1 MRIMKK
7 LILALLAVM
16 PVVVAASEAVPVAL
30 PVEDSPVEVAPVET
44 EKKGLKVS
52 VSTLNTSDS
61 AIRATRPQDGETPV
75 QPLNIH
81 IGPSKLTLFG
91 YAQGLY
97 DMTKTGAET
106 SNSFSIARIILMAN
120 AELTRKLSFF
130 IMLDLAA
137 RQSTKYLQEYYAQYA
152 FLPELKLRVG
162 QFKTPY
168 TLENII
174 SPTLLGNVSI
184 NEGTRYMAGI
194 AGDPLYGNYAGR
206 DLGAMITGDAIKASD
221 GHYYLN
227 YSVGVFNGAGL
238 NTRDNNKHKDVA
250 AMINVLPIK
259 DVTLSGSLV
268 IGKGNAREVDQFGAV
283 ALGEDYTRNRWSVGA
298 QANWRPLKLRTEYMG
313 GKNGPVKNRAFYA
326 ELWCR
331 LFRGLDLVLDYDY
344 LDKNT
349 SLSKDAREAMPVWTR
364 TSNYLVGLQYWFYKK
379 CRLSTQYVFS
389 DRNTGSDT
397 KAWITQ
403 LQIAF

>member
-1 MRIMKK
+1 MKK
-7 LILALLAVM
+7 WILALIALM
-16 PVVVAASEAVPVAL
+16 PVIAVA
-30 PVEDSPVEVAPVET
+30 EDVAPVET
-44 EKKGLKVS
+44 EKKSLSVS

-61 AIRATRPQDGETPV
+61 AIMATKPQDGEKPV

-91 YAQGLY
+91 YAQTQF
-97 DMTKTGAET
+97 DMTKTGPET
-106 SNSFSIARIILMAN
+106 KNSFSMTRIILMAN

-130 IMLDLAA
+130 LMIDAA
-137 RQSTKYLQEYYAQYA
+137 STQAAKHLHEYYAQYA
-152 FLPELKLRVG
+152 FMPELKVRVG

-174 SPTLLGNVSI
+174 SPTLLGNVNI
-184 NEGTRYMAGI
+184 NEGTRYMSGI

-206 DLGAMITGDAIKASD
+206 DLGAMITGDAIKARD

-227 YSVGVFNGAGL
+227 YSVGVFNGAGMNL
-238 NTRDNNKHKDVA
+238 RDNNKHKDVA
-250 AMINVLPIK
+250 AMLNVLPTK
-259 DVTLSGSLV
+259 DITLSGSFIV
-268 IGKGNAREVDQFGAV
+268 GKGNAQVSDMFGTIAQ
-283 ALGEDYTRNRWSVGA
+283 GENYTRNRWSVGA
-298 QANWRPLKLRTEYMG
+298 EVNWRPLKLRTEYMG

-331 LFRGLDLVLDYDY
+331 LYRGLDLVLDYDY

-349 SLSKDAREAMPVWTR
+349 ALSKEARDAFPLWTR
-364 TSNYLVGLQYWFYKK
+364 TNNYLVGLQYWVYKK
-379 CRLSTQYVFS
+379 CRISTQYVFS
-389 DRNTGSDT
+389 DRNTGPDT

-403 LQIAF
+403 FQIAF

>member
-1 MRIMKK
+1 MKK
-7 LILALLAVM
+7 LF
-16 PVVVAASEAVPVAL
+16 VAL
-30 PVEDSPVEVAPVET
+30 IAMMPIVAIADDAT
-44 EKKGLKVS
+44 ESEGSNKKSLSVS

-61 AIRATRPQDGETPV
+61 TIRATKPQDGEQPV

-91 YAQGLY
+91 YAQGRY
-97 DMTKTGAET
+97 DMTKTGDET
-106 SNSFSIARIILMAN
+106 NNSFSISRIILMAN
-120 AELTRKLSFF
+120 AELTRKLGFF
-130 IMLDLAA
+130 IMIDLAA
-137 RQSTKYLQEYYAQYA
+137 TQSSKYLQEYYAQYA
-152 FLPELKLRVG
+152 FLPELKVRVG

-184 NEGTRYMAGI
+184 NEGTRYMSGI

-206 DLGAMITGDAIKASD
+206 DLGLMVTGDAVKARD
-221 GHYYLN
+221 GHYFLN
-227 YSVGVFNGAGL
+227 YSLGVFNGAGI

-250 AMINVLPIK
+250 AMLNVLPTK
-259 DVTLSGSLV
+259 DITLSASMIL
-268 IGKGNAREVDQFGAV
+268 GKGNARDVDAFDAV
-283 ALGEDYTRNRWSVGA
+283 AQGVDYTRNRWSVGTEV
-298 QANWRPLKLRTEYMG
+298 NWKPLKLRTEYMG
-313 GKNGPVKNRAFYA
+313 GKNGPIKNRAFYA

-331 LFRGLDLVLDYDY
+331 LFRGLDIVLDYDY

-349 SLSKDAREAMPVWTR
+349 ALSKDARDVFPVWTR
-364 TSNYLVGLQYWFYKK
+364 TNNYLVGLQYWFYKK

-389 DRNTGSDT
+389 DRNVGPDT
-397 KAWITQ
+397 NAWITQ

>member
-1 MRIMKK
+1 MKK
-7 LILALLAVM
+7 LILALIALM
-16 PVVVAASEAVPVAL
+16 PVIAVA
-30 PVEDSPVEVAPVET
+30 EDVAPVET
-44 EKKGLKVS
+44 EKKSLSVS

-61 AIRATRPQDGETPV
+61 AIMATKPQDGEKPV

-91 YAQGLY
+91 YAQTQF
-97 DMTKTGAET
+97 DMTKTGPET
-106 SNSFSIARIILMAN
+106 KNSFSMTRIILMAN

-130 IMLDLAA
+130 LMIDAA
-137 RQSTKYLQEYYAQYA
+137 STQAAKHLHEYYAQYA
-152 FLPELKLRVG
+152 FMPELKVRVG

-174 SPTLLGNVSI
+174 SPTLLGNVNI
-184 NEGTRYMAGI
+184 NEGTRYMSGI

-206 DLGAMITGDAIKASD
+206 DLGAMITGDAIKARD

-227 YSVGVFNGAGL
+227 YSVGVFNGAGMNL
-238 NTRDNNKHKDVA
+238 RDNNKHKDVA
-250 AMINVLPIK
+250 AMLNVLPTK
-259 DVTLSGSLV
+259 DITLSGSFIV
-268 IGKGNAREVDQFGAV
+268 GKGNAQVSDMFGTIAQ
-283 ALGEDYTRNRWSVGA
+283 GENYTRNRWSVGA
-298 QANWRPLKLRTEYMG
+298 EVNWRPLKLRTEYMG

-331 LFRGLDLVLDYDY
+331 LYRGLDLVLDYDY

-349 SLSKDAREAMPVWTR
+349 ALSKEAREAFPLWTR
-364 TSNYLVGLQYWFYKK
+364 TNNYLVGLQYWVYKK
-379 CRLSTQYVFS
+379 CRISTQYVFS
-389 DRNTGSDT
+389 DRNTGPDT

-403 LQIAF
+403 FQIAF